1 MGIELVVTPTAY
13 DPETDTVTL
22 DIRMYGS
29 LQNQENPPADVTKS
43 FAQFSVSRVY
53 TTVNMK
59 MGETIMLGGIQT
71 RTDQQDKTGFPGLQD
86 IPRVQYLF
94 SNEST
99 SSERK
104 VVSFLITPRMAA
116 DAKKLTQIHL
126 AKDNAKDRPI
136 LSELE
141 LRNKDWFVAPM
152 PNWVMHYRMMDG
164 LYRDFRT
171 GDVPTID
178 WDQTDS
184 LEEQL
189 ESLRTFF
196 YY

>member
-86 IPRVQYLF
+86 IPGVQYLF

-126 AKDNAKDRPI
+126 AKDNTKDRPI